1 MRISDWSSD
10 VCSSDLSQLALQ
22 LVQQGDDLR
31 LDGDVEGGHR
41 LVADDELRVEDQRA
55 GDADA
60 LALAAGELVRIAVHV
75 MRLEP
80 DVLQNGDDA
89 VRDLPV
95 LRQAVNL
102 ERLAADLAHGTA
114 RIERGVRREER
125 RVGKEGGGT

>member
-60 LALAAGELVRIAVHV
+60 LALAAGELVRIAVPV
-75 MRLEP
+75 MRLATN
-80 DVLQNGDDA
+80 VLPHGDDA

-95 LRQAVNL
+95 LRHAGNL
-102 ERLAADLAHGTA
+102 HPLADDPAHPPA
-114 RIERGVRREER
+114 QLN
-125 RVGKEGGGT
+125 

>member
-55 GDADA
+55 GDAEA
-60 LALAAGELVRIAVHV
+60 LALPAGELVRIAVHV

-80 DVLQNGDDA
+80 DVLQHGDDA
-89 VRDLPV
+89 VHDLPA
-95 LRQAVNL
+95 LRQAVTL
-102 ERLAADLAHGTA
+102 ERQIGRAH
-114 RIERGVRREER
+114 V
-125 RVGKEGGGT
+125 